1 MSLIKL
7 ALRYPFSRTALR
19 IARHLY
25 DLVLS
30 QMRPITP
37 SVRIMLVRDG
47 MTLLVH
53 HTYASKWY
61 FPGGGVKRGETLVEC
76 AAREAF
82 EEVGAL
88 VRDEPRL
95 LGIYFYQVYGRSDH
109 IAVFVSEQFDFT
121 TPTDLWEIEGR
132 AWYALNALPPDIASS
147 CRQRVLEYQ
156 AGGGPYLG
164 SW

>member
-1 MSLIKL
+1 M
-7 ALRYPFSRTALR
+7 
-19 IARHLY
+19 
-25 DLVLS
+25 
-30 QMRPITP
+30 
-37 SVRIMLVRDG
+37 
-47 MTLLVH
+47 
-53 HTYASKWY
+53 
-61 FPGGGVKRGETLVEC
+61 KRGETLVEC

-88 VRDEPRL
+88 LQGEPRL

-147 CRQRVLEYQ
+147 CRQRVREYQ

-164 SW
+164 KW